1 MCIYCDFQGPI
12 WELYIDIY
20 VGVYLDNISE
30 QYFAFF
36 QAVVPAGHE
45 NYKTMSNISVA
56 AIVLYVLLYTFTA
69 RMKDDLKLNLA

>member
-1 MCIYCDFQGPI
+1 M
-12 WELYIDIY
+12 YISRI
-20 VGVYLDNISE
+20 LDNISE

-36 QAVVPAGHE
+36 QAFPPPAAVPGGHK